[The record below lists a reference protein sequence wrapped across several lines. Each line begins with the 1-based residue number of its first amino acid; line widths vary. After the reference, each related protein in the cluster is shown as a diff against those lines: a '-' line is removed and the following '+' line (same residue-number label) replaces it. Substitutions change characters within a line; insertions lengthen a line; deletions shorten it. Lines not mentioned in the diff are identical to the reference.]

1 VSEPLPPG
9 DNWTMTPT
17 AKPDVRDIDMNQL
30 PSGPSSASN
39 PPSPFPDVIY
49 TRDGRTMVR
58 QPDGS
63 YAFTPDQPAPP
74 WMQPNQPPPP
84 WMQPAAAA
92 TTKSS
97 LLGGH
102 GLMVALATLA
112 TVAIVGV
119 GLNMTS
125 GHDNPSA
132 VPPAYA
138 TRASMTPTTHP
149 GLATST
155 VLIDS
160 GAARAN
166 QIVAATLKG
175 CLSQVDQDQ
184 FELVL
189 EAVPGVDLDR
199 VYQAL
204 PNNPDHL
211 FIPDSADASDLYT
224 VTITATGSRNHGAKG
239 RWGVDIS
246 TGGIVPLM
254 PFTIADG
261 APALYGILLG
271 RGCGTIQEMM

>member
-1 VSEPLPPG
+1 MSDPLPPG
-9 DNWTMTPT
+9 DNWALTPR

-39 PPSPFPDVIY
+39 PSSPFPDVIH
-49 TRDGRTMVR
+49 TQDGRTMVR

-63 YAFTPDQPAPP
+63 YAFTP
-74 WMQPNQPPPP
+74 NQPPPP
-84 WMQPAAAA
+84 WMQPAA

-102 GLMVALATLA
+102 GLMVTLATLA

-125 GHDNPSA
+125 GRDNPGAVRPAYTASA
-132 VPPAYA
+132 SRTPPAG
-138 TRASMTPTTHP
+138 P
-149 GLATST
+149 GLASPT

-166 QIVAATLKG
+166 QIVADTLRG

-184 FELVL
+184 FGLVL

-204 PNNPDHL
+204 PDNPDHL
-211 FIPDSADASDLYT
+211 FIPDRAVASDLYT

-254 PFTIADG
+254 PLAVADG
-261 APALYGILLG
+261 GPALYGILLG
-271 RGCGTIQEMM
+271 RGCGTIQKMM

>member
-1 VSEPLPPG
+1 MSEPLPPG
-9 DNWTMTPT
+9 DNWTLTPR

-30 PSGPSSASN
+30 PSGPSIASS
-39 PPSPFPDVIY
+39 PSSPFPDVIY
-49 TRDGRTMVR
+49 TQDGRTMVR

-63 YAFTPDQPAPP
+63 YAFTPNQPPPP
-74 WMQPNQPPPP
+74 WAQPNQPPPP
-84 WMQPAAAA
+84 WMQPAA

-102 GLMVALATLA
+102 GLMVTLATLA

-125 GHDNPSA
+125 GHDNAGA
-132 VPPAYA
+132 VPPAY
-138 TRASMTPTTHP
+138 TASASRTPPAGP
-149 GLATST
+149 GLASPT

-166 QIVAATLKG
+166 QIVTDTLKG

-189 EAVPGVDLDR
+189 EAVPGVDLAR

-204 PNNPDHL
+204 PDNPDHL
-211 FIPDSADASDLYT
+211 FIPDSAAASDLYT